1 MNPKPITV
9 MCVDDHAVFLDGITH
24 ILDLQ
29 SDIEVVAMTTSG
41 EEAVRLYRQHQPDVT
56 LMDLQLR
63 AIDGVETI
71 KAIRRE
77 FPDAHFVVLSMYA
90 GDQDVFRALAAGA
103 AAYLLKDIDSDEVM
117 RVIREVHSGRMTQVL
132 QSSHPAL
139 TIREQEILQL
149 IASGVQNKKIAVQLG
164 VSEET
169 IRTHLRHIY
178 GKLDVN
184 DRTQALTVAIRRG
197 IVHLR

>member
-41 EEAVRLYRQHQPDVT
+41 EEAVKLYRQHRPDVT

-63 AIDGVETI
+63 AIDGVDTI
-71 KAIRRE
+71 KAIRGE
-77 FPDAHFVVLSMYA
+77 FPDAHIVVLSMYA

-103 AAYLLKDIDSDEVM
+103 AAYLLKDIDSDEVI

-139 TIREQEILQL
+139 TTREQEILQL
-149 IASGVQNKKIAVQLG
+149 IAGGVQNKKIAVQLG

-178 GKLDVN
+178 EKLDVN